1 MSLYYSE
8 HLECLNLESKQKVKK
23 NAEAYVSGSIS
34 LITFVGELLNFAFY
48 FVLASVVSDVRNTF
62 RNVNCELLLFYL
74 AVVIILL
81 PIFMMFQEVI

>member
-8 HLECLNLESKQKVKK
+8 HLERLNLESRQKLKE
-23 NAEAYVSGSIS
+23 NSETYVSGSVS
-34 LITFVGELLNFAFY
+34 LITFVGELFNFSFC
-48 FVLASVVSDVRNTF
+48 FVLVRMVSVVRNTF

-81 PIFMMFQEVI
+81 PVFMMF